1 MSGRRKKRIEELKQ
15 KSVKLTKEEQE
26 ILKNYDPYNTFKKQI
41 NSNARDSTI
50 AFSRLEM
57 INGDR
62 LFDENKSLRKAEK
75 EKVDKKLRKLKK
87 IMQQI

>member
-41 NSNARDSTI
+41 NSNARDYSK
-50 AFSRLEM
+50 AFSGTR
-57 INGDR
+57 ND
-62 LFDENKSLRKAEK
+62 
-75 EKVDKKLRKLKK
+75 
-87 IMQQI
+87 

>member
-1 MSGRRKKRIEELKQ
+1 MLEIIQ
-15 KSVKLTKEEQE
+15 KHF
-26 ILKNYDPYNTFKKQI
+26 PG
-41 NSNARDSTI
+41 
-50 AFSRLEM
+50 LEM